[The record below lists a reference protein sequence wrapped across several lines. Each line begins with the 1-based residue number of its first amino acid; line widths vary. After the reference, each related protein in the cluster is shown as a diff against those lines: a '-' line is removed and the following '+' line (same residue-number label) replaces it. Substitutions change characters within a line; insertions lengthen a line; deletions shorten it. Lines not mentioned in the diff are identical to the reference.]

1 LFPVLALDP
10 DDIAIRRAIIAAV
23 RLAILSVVLFLSG
36 ISALIFETLWLRLSG
51 LAFGNSLWAAALILS
66 SFMAGLALGTAIA
79 ASAKLRMRPLK
90 LYAALEIAV
99 AVFGC
104 TIVFAL
110 PILGELLRPLFQALW
125 SHQTILLALRV
136 LISFVI
142 LLIPTTA
149 MGLTLPVI
157 LEDRYLASSHFAKAI
172 GILYGFNTL
181 GAVVGALVGELFL
194 VKAFGLWGTSLI
206 AGLLN
211 CVAAAITLVLA
222 TKSET
227 LTASLTETKP
237 RLRFEFDYQLPWR
250 LLIVS
255 FGAGCALLAL
265 EVIWFRFLRLY
276 VASSATAFSVMLA
289 VVLAGIGLGGI
300 ASGTLAKKVRASAL
314 PVLLIIAAILT
325 LLCYIFFPI
334 PKLAEGEKNFYLESW
349 TQIARV
355 SFALMFPIAFLSGIL
370 FPAIATRVQESVG
383 SRMNSVGITTLFN
396 TAGAAIG
403 PLLAGFL
410 LLPRIGFQTS
420 LIVCAIVYAILGLVV
435 VILPGY
441 AFARV
446 PRNKQRD
453 ATAAAGLA
461 LGWLLI
467 VFIVAIVFFP
477 RHRDEMHFA
486 NARKLYESE
495 EQHLVKKIEG
505 ETGTWQ
511 LLRRD
516 LFGQPYYYR
525 LMTDGFSMSA
535 TNPVNQR
542 YMRLF
547 AYLALTLNPQPQ
559 NALLIAFGCGV
570 TANALTQDVDLKH
583 IDVVDI
589 SKEAFALADD
599 YRDAGYSNAL
609 RDRRVSAIVQ
619 DGRFFL
625 QAGPNRYDIITG
637 EPPPPKVRGSVNL
650 YTEQFFKLMS
660 DRLNDGGIATFW
672 LPVYQ
677 LNVEEAKSILHA
689 FHDALPNTLIWSSSD
704 EEWIMMGIKGAPRK
718 IDNRQLRRLW
728 DYAKTRADLARI
740 GVEVPEQ
747 VAALFVMDGH
757 EIDRIAS
764 AAKPLTD
771 FYPKRLGDVTAED
784 PAIHEFTSGY
794 MQASEAT
801 RRFRSSQLIQQ
812 IFPDEILNAQL
823 DPFFGI
829 REMRYRARLTETNWL
844 AELDIHLSGSRLR
857 EPVLETLGTNLFR
870 VELAEKVADDLQPP
884 PGDVLPDLIASAL
897 SQRNYPDAIRLLEDK
912 RARGAANRD
921 DFFLL
926 TYLYCLN
933 REVEKAESIANLAQD
948 RQRPFAKWLWGKLQA
963 EYGFRPPD

>member
-1 LFPVLALDP
+1 
-10 DDIAIRRAIIAAV
+10 V

-51 LAFGNSLWAAALILS
+51 LAFGNSIWAAALILS

-79 ASAKLRMRPLK
+79 ASAKFRSRPLK

-99 AVFGC
+99 AVLGC

-110 PILGELLRPLFQALW
+110 PVLGELLRPLFQTLW

-149 MGLTLPVI
+149 MGLTLPLI
-157 LEDRYLASSHFAKAI
+157 LEDRELAGADFGKAI
-172 GILYGFNTL
+172 GLLYGFNTI
-181 GAVVGALVGELFL
+181 GAVAGALFGELFL
-194 VKAFGLWGTSLI
+194 VKAFGLFGTSLT
-206 AGLLN
+206 AGMLN
-211 CVAAAITLVLA
+211 VVAAIIALFLAKSDGTLA
-222 TKSET
+222 
-227 LTASLTETKP
+227 ASPTDEKP
-237 RLRFEFDYQLPWR
+237 RRLRLEIDYQLPWR

-255 FGAGCALLAL
+255 FGTGFVLLAL
-265 EVIWFRFLRLY
+265 EVVWFRFLRLY

-410 LLPRIGFQTS
+410 LLPRVGFQTS
-420 LIVCAIVYAILGLVV
+420 LIVCAIVYAILGLVL

-461 LGWLLI
+461 LGSLLI

-511 LLRRD
+511 LLRRN
-516 LFGQPYYYR
+516 LFGLPYYYR
-525 LMTDGFSMSA
+525 LVTDGFSMSA

-547 AYLALTLNPQPQ
+547 AYLAVTLNPQPQ

-570 TANALTQDVDLKH
+570 TADALTQDVDLKH
-583 IDVVDI
+583 VDVVDI

-599 YRDAGYSNAL
+599 YRNAGYSNAL
-609 RDRRVSAIVQ
+609 RDPRVSAIVQ

-625 QAGPNRYDIITG
+625 QASPNRYDIITG
-637 EPPPPKVRGSVNL
+637 EPPPPKVLGSVNL
-650 YTEQFFKLMS
+650 YTEQFFQLMS

-677 LNVEEAKSILHA
+677 LNVGEAKSILHA
-689 FHDALPNTLIWSSSD
+689 FHDAFPNTLIWSSSD

-728 DYAKTRADLARI
+728 DYANTRSDLARI

-764 AAKPLTD
+764 DANPLTD

-784 PAIHEFTSGY
+784 PVIHEFTSNY
-794 MQASEAT
+794 MQAADAA
-801 RRFRSSQLIQQ
+801 RRFRSSRLIEEML
-812 IFPDEILNAQL
+812 PDEILNAQL
-823 DPFFGI
+823 DPFFVI
-829 REMRYRARLTETNWL
+829 REMRYHARLTEINWL
-844 AELDIHLSGSRLR
+844 EELDIHLRGSRLR

-870 VELAEKVADDLQPP
+870 VELAEKVADDLHPP
-884 PGDVLPDLIASAL
+884 PADVLPDLIASSL
-897 SQRNYPDAIRLLEDK
+897 SQRSYPNAIRLLEDK

-926 TYLYCLN
+926 AYLYCLN

-948 RQRPFAKWLWGKLQA
+948 RQRPFAKWLWGKLQT

>member
-1 LFPVLALDP
+1 
-10 DDIAIRRAIIAAV
+10 V

-51 LAFGNSLWAAALILS
+51 LAFGNSIWAAAMILS
-66 SFMAGLALGTAIA
+66 SFMTGLALGTGIA
-79 ASAKLRMRPLK
+79 ASAKFRTRPLK

-110 PILGELLRPLFQALW
+110 PVVGEVLRPLFQALW
-125 SHQTILLALRV
+125 NHQSILLALRV
-136 LISFVI
+136 LFSFVI

-157 LEDRYLASSHFAKAI
+157 MEDRQLASTHFGKTI
-172 GILYGFNTL
+172 GILYGFNTI
-181 GAVVGALVGELFL
+181 GAVVGALIGELFL
-194 VKAFGLWGTSLI
+194 VKAFGLWGTSLV

-211 CVAAAITLVLA
+211 CTAAVIALVLA
-222 TKSET
+222 KGDGK
-227 LTASLTETKP
+227 LTASPTEDTA
-237 RLRFEFDYQLPWR
+237 RRFRFEVNHQLPWR

-300 ASGTLAKKVRASAL
+300 FSGALAKKLRHSAL
-314 PVLLIIAAILT
+314 PILLIIAAILT
-325 LLCYIFFPI
+325 LFCYVFFPV
-334 PKLAEGEKNFYLESW
+334 PKLAANEKNFYLESW
-349 TQIARV
+349 SQIALI
-355 SFALMFPIAFLSGIL
+355 SFALMFPVAFLSGIL
-370 FPAIATRVQESVG
+370 FPTITARVQENVG
-383 SRMNSVGITTLFN
+383 SRMNSIGITTLFN

-410 LLPRIGFQTS
+410 FLPQFGFQTS
-420 LIVCAIVYAILGLVV
+420 LVVCAIVYALLCFISGKLTASPTSRGAMISLV
-435 VILPGY
+435 
-441 AFARV
+441 ATFA
-446 PRNKQRD
+446 
-453 ATAAAGLA
+453 A
-461 LGWLLI
+461 LL
-467 VFIVAIVFFP
+467 VFFP
-477 RHRDEMHFA
+477 RHRDEVHLA

-535 TNPVNQR
+535 TNPPNQR

-547 AYLALTLNPQPQ
+547 AYLPLTLHPQPQ
-559 NALLIAFGCGV
+559 KALLIAFGCGV
-570 TANALTQDVDLKH
+570 TANALTQDVDLQH

-599 YRDAGYSNAL
+599 YRGSYSNSL

-625 QAGPNRYDIITG
+625 QASPERYDIITG
-637 EPPPPKVRGSVNL
+637 EPPPPKVLGSVNL
-650 YTEQFFKLMS
+650 YTEQFFKLIS

-672 LPVYQ
+672 LPIYQ
-677 LNVEEAKSILHA
+677 LSVAEAKSILRA
-689 FHDALPNTLIWSSSD
+689 FHDAFPNTIIWSSSD
-704 EEWIMMGIKGAPRK
+704 EEWIMMGIKGAPQK
-718 IDNRQLRRLW
+718 IDNRQFRKFW
-728 DYAKTRADLARI
+728 DYTNTRDDLARI

-747 VAALFVMDGH
+747 LATLFVMDGD

-764 AAKPLTD
+764 DAKPLTD
-771 FYPKRLGDVTAED
+771 FYPKRLGDVTAVD
-784 PAIHEFTSGY
+784 PAIHEFTNGY
-794 MQASEAT
+794 MQSDDAA
-801 RRFRSSQLIQQ
+801 RRFRSSRLVQQ
-812 IFPDEILNAQL
+812 TLPDEMINAQL
-823 DPFFGI
+823 DPFFVI
-829 REMRYRARLTETNWL
+829 REIRYRAGLTETNWL
-844 AELDIHLSGSRLR
+844 AELDMHLRGSRLR
-857 EPVLETLGTNLFR
+857 EPVFECLDSNAFR
-870 VELAEKVADDLQPP
+870 IALAKKAADDLHPP
-884 PGDVLPDLIASAL
+884 PLDVLPDLIADALARRDYHEAIQLLENKRSRTAL
-897 SQRNYPDAIRLLEDK
+897 S
-912 RARGAANRD
+912 RD
-921 DFFLL
+921 DIYLL

-933 REVEKAESIANLAQD
+933 GEVGNAESTAKLTLTTAGPSGGGQD
-948 RQRPFAKWLWGKLQA
+948 RQRPLAKWLWGKLQA